1 MDASHKRFIISVL
14 VRDRVGIIADV
25 TDAVYDLG
33 GNIFATSQTI
43 MHGWFTMIL
52 SADFPETVSPGDVR
66 GALAAHPDIAVT
78 VCENAASRPAASAGE
93 PFVVT
98 VVGADRPGIVRG
110 IARCCAARGVN
121 IVDMWNEVRQDDFI
135 VILSVTIP
143 PEADP
148 KEVRYHLEQTAAGL
162 GVALTF
168 QHQDIFTATNSLSVH
183 TPRHRVDDQETP

>member
-1 MDASHKRFIISVL
+1 MGATTKRYIISVL

-25 TDAVYDLG
+25 TETVFNLG

-52 SADFPETVSPGDVR
+52 SADFPESISCEDVR
-66 GALAAHPDIAVT
+66 AALGAHPDIVST
-78 VCENAASRPAASAGE
+78 VCEGTPSAAATTAGE

-98 VVGADRPGIVRG
+98 VIGDDRPGIVRG
-110 IARCCAARGVN
+110 IARCCADRHVN
-121 IVDMWNEVRQDDFI
+121 ILDMWNEIREGNFI

-143 PEADP
+143 PNADP
-148 KEVRYHLEQTAAGL
+148 KDIRYDLEQTAADL

-183 TPRHRVDDQETP
+183 TPRPSANA